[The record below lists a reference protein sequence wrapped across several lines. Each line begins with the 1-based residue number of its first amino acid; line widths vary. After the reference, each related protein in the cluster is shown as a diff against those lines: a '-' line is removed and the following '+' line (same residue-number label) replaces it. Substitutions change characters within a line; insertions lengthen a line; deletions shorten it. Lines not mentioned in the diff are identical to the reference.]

1 MNWTPD
7 QIKDLRQRR
16 RETQAEFGLQI
27 YDTSKGTAQRLVS
40 DLERGKMKPGSAARK
55 SLWRLSKIET
65 FAKETDLVYLPEI
78 DLSEVD
84 IPEGISEEEAK
95 PLGFISSRDTFYED
109 VERQIGPVA
118 AKFGESKLHYL
129 GPTGNSKSRFAE
141 RGSYRGIR
149 VIAQWYSVW
158 GWLMRGRD
166 IDELGDASIHSD
178 ILR

>member
-1 MNWTPD
+1 
-7 QIKDLRQRR
+7 
-16 RETQAEFGLQI
+16 
-27 YDTSKGTAQRLVS
+27 
-40 DLERGKMKPGSAARK
+40 
-55 SLWRLSKIET
+55 
-65 FAKETDLVYLPEI
+65 
-78 DLSEVD
+78 
-84 IPEGISEEEAK
+84 
-95 PLGFISSRDTFYED
+95 
-109 VERQIGPVA
+109 VERQIGPDA

-149 VIAQWYSVW
+149 VIAQWDSVW